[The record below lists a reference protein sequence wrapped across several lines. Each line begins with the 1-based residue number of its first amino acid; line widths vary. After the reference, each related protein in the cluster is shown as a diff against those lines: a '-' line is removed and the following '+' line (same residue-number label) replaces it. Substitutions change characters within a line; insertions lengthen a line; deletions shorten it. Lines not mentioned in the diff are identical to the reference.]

1 MYRDGHF
8 EETRRPPA
16 STRFGEAPAWREL
29 GPGWS
34 PVFGNVR
41 ALGFSF
47 EWHKFT
53 LQRTFDWARSFH
65 PGCLEICLNLSGEGE
80 IREPKGGEVCK
91 ITSETAVFYV
101 QGAVPLEAR
110 RLPGHEHRFMTLEL
124 SAAFLS
130 RFFQAESVQLHPL
143 IMNVLNGRTTDS
155 VVSSVQRLPHS
166 LQQLVDGLRHCP
178 VYVAARETWFRS
190 KALEIASHVFFQ
202 PSDSELNCTRTQ
214 RIARERVEK
223 AKRILNDQLHDPPAL
238 DELAPM
244 VGCSSFYLSR
254 QFTQIS
260 GMTMQ
265 QYLRKARMDRAAEL
279 LSSGKCNVTEAALEV
294 GYNSLSHFSAAF
306 HEAFGCCPGLY
317 PLRTQAQQVIPGE
330 QQIFKARKAEAT

>member
-8 EETRRPPA
+8 EELRRP
-16 STRFGEAPAWREL
+16 SSVTRFGEAPAWREI

-34 PVFGNVR
+34 PIFGNLR
-41 ALGFSF
+41 ELGFSF

-53 LQRTFDWARSFH
+53 IQRSFNWARSFH
-65 PGCLEICLNLSGEGE
+65 PGSVEVCLNISGHGQLEE
-80 IREPKGGEVCK
+80 QQVKGPVK
-91 ITSETAVFYV
+91 VSPETAVFYV
-101 QGAVPLEAR
+101 QGDPPLEAY

-124 SAAFLS
+124 SSAFLAHYFRS
-130 RFFQAESVQLHPL
+130 EQALVHPL
-143 IMNVLNGRTTDS
+143 ITSIINGKSMDS
-155 VVSSVQRLPHS
+155 AVSPVQRLSHS

-178 VYVAARETWFRS
+178 VFTSARETWFRS
-190 KALEIASHVFFQ
+190 KALEIAAHLFFQ
-202 PSDSELNCTRTQ
+202 PSEVELNCSRTQ

-265 QYLRKARMDRAAEL
+265 QYLRKARMDRAAAL

-306 HEAFGCCPGLY
+306 HAAFGCCPGLY
-317 PLRTQAQQVIPGE
+317 PLRTQAQKAIPGE
-330 QQIFKARKAEAT
+330 QQPDKAGK

>member
-8 EETRRPPA
+8 EELRRP
-16 STRFGEAPAWREL
+16 SSLTRFGEAPAWREL

-34 PVFGNVR
+34 PVFGNIR

-53 LQRTFDWARSFH
+53 LQRSFDWARSFH
-65 PGCLEICLNLSGEGE
+65 PGCVEICLNISGEAE
-80 IREPKGGEVCK
+80 LQDTNSSEFLK
-91 ITSETAVFYV
+91 ITAETAVFYV
-101 QGAVPLEAR
+101 QGNPPLEAR
-110 RLPGHEHRFMTLEL
+110 RLAGHEHRFMTLEI
-124 SAAFLS
+124 SAAFLAQH
-130 RFFQAESVQLHPL
+130 FQNESAKLHPL
-143 IMNVLNGRTTDS
+143 ILKVLSGKTAES
-155 VVSSVQRLPHS
+155 AVSPVQRLPHT

-178 VYVAARETWFRS
+178 VFVSARETWFRS

-202 PSDSELNCTRTQ
+202 PSETELNCTRTQ

-306 HEAFGCCPGLY
+306 HAAFGCCPGLY
-317 PLRTQAQQVIPGE
+317 PLRTQAQQAIPGE
-330 QQIFKARKAEAT
+330 QQPAKSGR

>member
-8 EETRRPPA
+8 EEIRRPSI

-34 PVFGNVR
+34 PVFGNIR

-53 LQRTFDWARSFH
+53 VQRSFNWGRSFH
-65 PGCLEICLNLSGEGE
+65 PGCLELCLNLSGEAE
-80 IREPKGGEVCK
+80 IREPNGGEVCT
-91 ITSETAVFYV
+91 ISGETAVFYV
-101 QGAVPLEAR
+101 QGSVPLEAR
-110 RLPGHEHRFMTLEL
+110 RLPGDEHRFMTLEL
-124 SAAFLS
+124 SADFLS
-130 RFFQAESVQLHPL
+130 RYFQTESSKLHPL
-143 IMNVLNGRTTDS
+143 ILNILNGRTADS

-202 PSDSELNCTRTQ
+202 PSDAELNCTRTQ
-214 RIARERVEK
+214 RIARDRVEK

-330 QQIFKARKAEAT
+330 QQTLKPGR